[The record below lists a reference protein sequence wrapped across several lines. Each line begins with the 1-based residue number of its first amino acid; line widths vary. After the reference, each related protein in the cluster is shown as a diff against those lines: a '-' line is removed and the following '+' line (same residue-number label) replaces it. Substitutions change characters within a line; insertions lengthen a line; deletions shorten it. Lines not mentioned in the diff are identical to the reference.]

1 MEMLTIQVKPASLSH
16 FQEPPFSRNVDV
28 LFFTTFSITSRKTF
42 KASEKQG
49 SSTGCLFPSSTK
61 GEKIEKY
68 LGGWWV
74 LLRTVCIMK
83 QCMHITIRQQPL
95 KFRNHFF
102 FFAVNPMRLRHY
114 WFIVCLINAR
124 IVFYASHPVKNSN
137 DSSPVRCKEG
147 SFMFNKCEERC
158 ECKKGKLTSCY
169 RVRKDFTKMT
179 IDDRNSVILT
189 ITSWH
194 RSILFLRKISRN

>member
-1 MEMLTIQVKPASLSH
+1 MGSFKNSLH
-16 FQEPPFSRNVDV
+16 NETMHAHYYQT
-28 LFFTTFSITSRKTF
+28 TTF
-42 KASEKQG
+42 
-49 SSTGCLFPSSTK
+49 
-61 GEKIEKY
+61 KIS
-68 LGGWWV
+68 
-74 LLRTVCIMK
+74 
-83 QCMHITIRQQPL
+83 QP
-95 KFRNHFF
+95 FF

-124 IVFYASHPVKNSN
+124 IVFYESHPVKNSN
-137 DSSPVRCKEG
+137 DSSPVRCKEI